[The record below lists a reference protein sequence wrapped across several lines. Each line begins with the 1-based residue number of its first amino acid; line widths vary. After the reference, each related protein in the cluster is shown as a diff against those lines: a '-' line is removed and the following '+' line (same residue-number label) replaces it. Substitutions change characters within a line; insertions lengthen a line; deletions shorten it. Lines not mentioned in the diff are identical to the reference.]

1 MNDDQH
7 LQKVIS
13 ADITGCD
20 EESPRSGLT
29 LSLLQVQKRLTFN
42 IYVGYRW

>member
-1 MNDDQH
+1 MNDDQNF
-7 LQKVIS
+7 QKVIS
-13 ADITGCD
+13 ADIIGCD

-29 LSLLQVQKRLTFN
+29 PSPLQVQKRLTFN